1 MILSFAACTR
11 QSESDT
17 QNENDTQ
24 EEQSEESQETQ
35 QPVENQTEPNS
46 SVTEQDSDSDS
57 AQQREEPSE
66 EENYTNEKEVTEE
79 ESTEEESTEE
89 GPSEEELIE
98 LFEQAMNKILSLA
111 TNPTDDVL
119 FFDIFNR
126 DIERDYSNPITID
139 GFPYGWNLENLISSR
154 FFDSLSVSS

>member
-79 ESTEEESTEE
+79 ESTEE